1 MKHVVSVSLGSSKRN
16 KRTEQEILG
25 EQVIVERIGTD
36 GSIEKAI
43 EIIKELD
50 GKVDAF
56 GMGGIDLYVSC
67 GKKRYVLKDA
77 IPIAQAAQKTPI
89 VDGSRLKGTLERRV
103 IEYLDQDL
111 GIPFQEKTVL
121 LVSAMDRFGM
131 AEALQETGCDLILGD
146 LLFILGIPIR
156 LKSLSALDKVARA
169 IAPLVVRLPF
179 SMLYPTGEKQDTVE
193 SNEKYAKFYNEAD
206 IVAGD
211 FLLVKKH
218 MPEDM
223 TGKSI
228 ITNTVT
234 EEDIELLRQ
243 RGLSTL
249 ITTTP
254 EMDGRSFGT
263 NVMEALIVSMLKKMP
278 DEITDDEINDLLDR
292 LDFKPRVEV
301 LNPPSLVPLE
311 KLGQIGQM

>member
-16 KRTEQEILG
+16 KRTEQEFLG
-25 EQVIVERIGTD
+25 EKTIVERIGTD

-67 GKKRYVLKDA
+67 GKKRYILKDA

-103 IEYLDQDL
+103 IQYLDREL
-111 GIPFQEKTVL
+111 NVPFDEKKVL
-121 LVSAMDRFGM
+121 LVSGMDRFGM
-131 AEALQETGCDLILGD
+131 AEALQETGCDLVLGD
-146 LLFILGIPIR
+146 LVFILNIPIPLR
-156 LKSLSALDKVARA
+156 SLSALDKIARA
-169 IAPLVVRLPF
+169 VAPIVVKLPF
-179 SMLYPTGEKQDTVE
+179 SMLYPTGEKQDTVQ
-193 SNEKYAKFYNEAD
+193 SKKSVHTKFYNEAD
-206 IVAGD
+206 IIAGD

-223 TGKSI
+223 SGKSI

-234 EEDIELLRQ
+234 AEDVDMLRK

-263 NVMEALIVSMLKKMP
+263 NVMEALIVALLKKMP
-278 DEITDDEINDLLDR
+278 EEITDDEINELLDR
-292 LDFKPRVEV
+292 LNFKPRIEV
-301 LNPPSLVPLE
+301 LNPPSLIP
-311 KLGQIGQM
+311 

>member
-1 MKHVVSVSLGSSKRN
+1 VKHVVSVSLGSSKRN
-16 KRTEQEILG
+16 KRTAQEFLG
-25 EQVIVERIGTD
+25 EKTIVERIGTD

-67 GKKRYVLKDA
+67 GKKRYILKDA

-103 IEYLDQDL
+103 IQYLDREL
-111 GIPFQEKTVL
+111 KVPFDDKKVL
-121 LVSAMDRFGM
+121 LVSGMDRFGM
-131 AEALQETGCDLILGD
+131 AEALQETGCDLVLGD
-146 LLFILGIPIR
+146 LVFILNIPIP
-156 LKSLSALDKVARA
+156 LKSLSALDKIARA
-169 IAPLVVRLPF
+169 VAPIVVKLPF
-179 SMLYPTGEKQDTVE
+179 SMLYPTGEKQDTVQ
-193 SNEKYAKFYNEAD
+193 SKKSVHTKFYNEAD
-206 IVAGD
+206 IIAGD

-234 EEDIELLRQ
+234 AEDVDLLRE

-263 NVMEALIVSMLKKMP
+263 NVMEALIVSLLKKMP
-278 DEITDDEINDLLDR
+278 EDITDDEINELLDR
-292 LDFKPRVEV
+292 LNFKPRIEV
-301 LNPPSLVPLE
+301 LNPPSLIP
-311 KLGQIGQM
+311 

>member
-16 KRTEQEILG
+16 KRTEQEFLG
-25 EQVIVERIGTD
+25 EKTIVERIGTD

-67 GKKRYVLKDA
+67 GKKRYILKDA

-103 IEYLDQDL
+103 IQYLDREL
-111 GIPFQEKTVL
+111 NVPFDEKKVL
-121 LVSAMDRFGM
+121 LVSGMDRFGM
-131 AEALQETGCDLILGD
+131 AEALQETGCDLVLGD
-146 LLFILGIPIR
+146 LVFILNIPIPLR
-156 LKSLSALDKVARA
+156 SLSALDKIARA
-169 IAPLVVRLPF
+169 VAPIVVKLPF
-179 SMLYPTGEKQDTVE
+179 SMLYPTGEKQDTVQ
-193 SNEKYAKFYNEAD
+193 SKKSVHTKFYNEAD
-206 IVAGD
+206 IIAGD

-223 TGKSI
+223 SGKSI

-234 EEDIELLRQ
+234 AEDVDMLRN

-263 NVMEALIVSMLKKMP
+263 NVMEALIVALLKKMP
-278 DEITDDEINDLLDR
+278 EEITDDEINELLDR
-292 LDFKPRVEV
+292 LNFKPRIEV
-301 LNPPSLVPLE
+301 LNPPSLIP
-311 KLGQIGQM
+311 

>member
-16 KRTEQEILG
+16 KRTEQEFLG
-25 EQVIVERIGTD
+25 EKTIVERIGTD

-67 GKKRYVLKDA
+67 GKKRYILKDA

-103 IEYLDQDL
+103 IQYLDREL
-111 GIPFQEKTVL
+111 KVPFDDKKVL
-121 LVSAMDRFGM
+121 LVSGMDRFGM
-131 AEALQETGCDLILGD
+131 AEALQETGCDLVLGD
-146 LLFILGIPIR
+146 LVFILNIPIP
-156 LKSLSALDKVARA
+156 LKSLSALDKIARA
-169 IAPLVVRLPF
+169 VAPIVVKLPF
-179 SMLYPTGEKQDTVE
+179 SMLYPTGEKQDTVQ
-193 SNEKYAKFYNEAD
+193 SKKSVHTKFYNEAD
-206 IVAGD
+206 IIAGD

-234 EEDIELLRQ
+234 AEDVDLLRE

-263 NVMEALIVSMLKKMP
+263 NVMEALIVSLLKKMP
-278 DEITDDEINDLLDR
+278 EDITDDEINELLDR
-292 LDFKPRVEV
+292 LNFKPRIEV
-301 LNPPSLVPLE
+301 LNPPSLIP
-311 KLGQIGQM
+311 

>member
-16 KRTEQEILG
+16 KRTEQEFLG
-25 EQVIVERIGTD
+25 EKTIVERIGTD

-67 GKKRYVLKDA
+67 GKKRYILKDA

-103 IEYLDQDL
+103 IQYLDREL
-111 GIPFQEKTVL
+111 KVPFDDKKVL
-121 LVSAMDRFGM
+121 LVSGMDRFGM
-131 AEALQETGCDLILGD
+131 AEALQETGCDLVLGD
-146 LLFILGIPIR
+146 LVFILNIPIP
-156 LKSLSALDKVARA
+156 LKSLSALDKIARA
-169 IAPLVVRLPF
+169 VAPIVVKLPF
-179 SMLYPTGEKQDTVE
+179 SMLYPTGEKQDTVQ
-193 SNEKYAKFYNEAD
+193 SKKSVHTKFYNEAD
-206 IVAGD
+206 IIAGD

-234 EEDIELLRQ
+234 AEDVDLLRE

-263 NVMEALIVSMLKKMP
+263 NVMEALIVSLLKKMP
-278 DEITDDEINDLLDR
+278 EEITDDEINELLDR
-292 LDFKPRVEV
+292 LNFKPRIEV
-301 LNPPSLVPLE
+301 LNPPSLIP
-311 KLGQIGQM
+311 

>member
-103 IEYLDQDL
+103 IEYLDQEL

-169 IAPLVVRLPF
+169 I
-179 SMLYPTGEKQDTVE
+179 
-193 SNEKYAKFYNEAD
+193 
-206 IVAGD
+206 
-211 FLLVKKH
+211 
-218 MPEDM
+218 
-223 TGKSI
+223 
-228 ITNTVT
+228 
-234 EEDIELLRQ
+234 
-243 RGLSTL
+243 
-249 ITTTP
+249 
-254 EMDGRSFGT
+254 
-263 NVMEALIVSMLKKMP
+263 
-278 DEITDDEINDLLDR
+278 
-292 LDFKPRVEV
+292 
-301 LNPPSLVPLE
+301 
-311 KLGQIGQM
+311 

>member
-16 KRTEQEILG
+16 KRTAQEFLG
-25 EQVIVERIGTD
+25 EKTIVERIGTD

-67 GKKRYVLKDA
+67 GKKRYILKDA

-103 IEYLDQDL
+103 IQYLDREL
-111 GIPFQEKTVL
+111 KVPFDDKKVL
-121 LVSAMDRFGM
+121 LVSGMDRFGM
-131 AEALQETGCDLILGD
+131 AEALQETGCDLVLGD
-146 LLFILGIPIR
+146 LVFILNIPIP
-156 LKSLSALDKVARA
+156 LKSLSALDKIARA
-169 IAPLVVRLPF
+169 VAPIVVKLPF
-179 SMLYPTGEKQDTVE
+179 SMLYPTGEKQDTVQ
-193 SNEKYAKFYNEAD
+193 SKKSVHTKFYNEAD
-206 IVAGD
+206 IIAGD

-234 EEDIELLRQ
+234 AEDVDLLRE

-263 NVMEALIVSMLKKMP
+263 NVMEALIVSLLKKMP
-278 DEITDDEINDLLDR
+278 EDITDDEINELLDR
-292 LDFKPRVEV
+292 LNFKPRIEV
-301 LNPPSLVPLE
+301 LNPPSLIP
-311 KLGQIGQM
+311 

>member
-16 KRTEQEILG
+16 KRTEQEFLG
-25 EQVIVERIGTD
+25 EKTIVERIGTD

-67 GKKRYVLKDA
+67 GKKRYILKDA

-103 IEYLDQDL
+103 IQYLDQEL
-111 GIPFQEKTVL
+111 KVPFDDKKVL
-121 LVSAMDRFGM
+121 LVSGMDRFGM
-131 AEALQETGCDLILGD
+131 AEALQETGCDLVLGD
-146 LLFILGIPIR
+146 LVFILNIPIP
-156 LKSLSALDKVARA
+156 LKSLSALDKIARA
-169 IAPLVVRLPF
+169 VAPIVVKLPF
-179 SMLYPTGEKQDTVE
+179 SMLYPTGEKQDTVQ
-193 SNEKYAKFYNEAD
+193 SKKSVHTKFYNEAD
-206 IVAGD
+206 IIAGD

-234 EEDIELLRQ
+234 AEDVDLLRE

-263 NVMEALIVSMLKKMP
+263 NVMEALIVSLLKKMP
-278 DEITDDEINDLLDR
+278 EDITDDEINELLDR
-292 LDFKPRVEV
+292 LNFKPRIEV
-301 LNPPSLVPLE
+301 LNPPSLIP
-311 KLGQIGQM
+311 

>member
-16 KRTEQEILG
+16 KRTEQEFLG
-25 EQVIVERIGTD
+25 EKTIVERIGTD

-67 GKKRYVLKDA
+67 GKKRYILKDA

-89 VDGSRLKGTLERRV
+89 VDGSRLKGTLEKR
-103 IEYLDQDL
+103 IIQYLDREL
-111 GIPFQEKTVL
+111 NVPFDEKKVL
-121 LVSAMDRFGM
+121 LVSGMDRFGM
-131 AEALQETGCDLILGD
+131 AEALQETGCDLVLGD
-146 LLFILGIPIR
+146 LVFILNIPIPLR
-156 LKSLSALDKVARA
+156 SLSALDKIARA
-169 IAPLVVRLPF
+169 VAPIVVKLPF
-179 SMLYPTGEKQDTVE
+179 SMLYPTGEKQDTVQ
-193 SNEKYAKFYNEAD
+193 SKKSVHTKFYNEAD
-206 IVAGD
+206 IIAGD

-223 TGKSI
+223 SGKSI

-234 EEDIELLRQ
+234 AEDVDMLRK

-263 NVMEALIVSMLKKMP
+263 NVMEALIVALLKKMP
-278 DEITDDEINDLLDR
+278 EEITDDEINELLDR
-292 LDFKPRVEV
+292 LNFKPRIEV
-301 LNPPSLVPLE
+301 LNPPSLIP
-311 KLGQIGQM
+311 

>member
-1 MKHVVSVSLGSSKRN
+1 VKHVVSVSLGSSKRN
-16 KRTEQEILG
+16 KRTAQEFLG
-25 EQVIVERIGTD
+25 EKTIVERIGTD

-67 GKKRYVLKDA
+67 GKKRYILKDA

-103 IEYLDQDL
+103 IQYLDREL
-111 GIPFQEKTVL
+111 KVPFDDKKVL
-121 LVSAMDRFGM
+121 LVSGMDRFGM
-131 AEALQETGCDLILGD
+131 AEALQETGCDLVLGD
-146 LLFILGIPIR
+146 LVFILNIPIP
-156 LKSLSALDKVARA
+156 LKSLSALDKIARA
-169 IAPLVVRLPF
+169 VAPMVVKLPF
-179 SMLYPTGEKQDTVE
+179 SMLYPTGEKQDTVQ
-193 SNEKYAKFYNEAD
+193 SKKSVHTKFYNEAD
-206 IVAGD
+206 IIAGD

-234 EEDIELLRQ
+234 AEDVDLLRE

-263 NVMEALIVSMLKKMP
+263 NVMEALIVSLLKKMP
-278 DEITDDEINDLLDR
+278 EDITDDEINELLDR
-292 LDFKPRVEV
+292 LNFKPRIEV
-301 LNPPSLVPLE
+301 LNPPSLIP
-311 KLGQIGQM
+311 

>member
-16 KRTEQEILG
+16 KRTEQEFLG
-25 EQVIVERIGTD
+25 EKTIVERIGTD

-67 GKKRYVLKDA
+67 GKKRYILKDA

-103 IEYLDQDL
+103 IQYLDREL
-111 GIPFQEKTVL
+111 NVPFDEKKVL
-121 LVSAMDRFGM
+121 LVSGMDRFGM
-131 AEALQETGCDLILGD
+131 AEALQETGCELVLGD
-146 LLFILGIPIR
+146 LVFILNIPIPI
-156 LKSLSALDKVARA
+156 KSLSALDKIARA
-169 IAPLVVRLPF
+169 VAPIVVKLPF
-179 SMLYPTGEKQDTVE
+179 SMLYPTGEKQDTVQ
-193 SNEKYAKFYNEAD
+193 SKKTVHTKFYNEAD
-206 IVAGD
+206 IITGD

-223 TGKSI
+223 SGKSI

-234 EEDIELLRQ
+234 AEDVDMLRE

-263 NVMEALIVSMLKKMP
+263 NVMEALIVALLKKMP
-278 DEITDDEINDLLDR
+278 EEITDDEINELLDR
-292 LDFKPRVEV
+292 LNFKPRIEV
-301 LNPPSLVPLE
+301 LNPPSLIP
-311 KLGQIGQM
+311 

>member
-16 KRTEQEILG
+16 KRTEQEFLG
-25 EQVIVERIGTD
+25 EKTIVERIGTD

-67 GKKRYVLKDA
+67 GKKRYILKDA

-103 IEYLDQDL
+103 IQYLDREL
-111 GIPFQEKTVL
+111 NVPFDEKKVL
-121 LVSAMDRFGM
+121 LVSGVDRFGM
-131 AEALQETGCDLILGD
+131 AEALQEAGCDLVLGD
-146 LLFILGIPIR
+146 LVFILNIPIPLR
-156 LKSLSALDKVARA
+156 SLSALDKIARA
-169 IAPLVVRLPF
+169 VAPIVVKLPF
-179 SMLYPTGEKQDTVE
+179 SMLYPTGEKQDTVQ
-193 SNEKYAKFYNEAD
+193 SKKSVHTKFYNEAD
-206 IVAGD
+206 IIAGD

-223 TGKSI
+223 SGKSI

-234 EEDIELLRQ
+234 AEDVDMLRK

-263 NVMEALIVSMLKKMP
+263 NVMEALIVALLKKMP
-278 DEITDDEINDLLDR
+278 EEITDDEINELLDR
-292 LDFKPRVEV
+292 LNFKPRIEV
-301 LNPPSLVPLE
+301 LNPPSLIP
-311 KLGQIGQM
+311 

>member
-16 KRTEQEILG
+16 KRTAQEFLG
-25 EQVIVERIGTD
+25 EKTIVERIGTD

-67 GKKRYVLKDA
+67 GKKRYILKDA

-103 IEYLDQDL
+103 IQYLDREL
-111 GIPFQEKTVL
+111 KVPFDDKKVL
-121 LVSAMDRFGM
+121 LVSGMDRFGM
-131 AEALQETGCDLILGD
+131 AEALQETGCDLVLGD
-146 LLFILGIPIR
+146 LVFILNIPIP
-156 LKSLSALDKVARA
+156 LKSLSALDKIARA
-169 IAPLVVRLPF
+169 VAPIVVKLPF
-179 SMLYPTGEKQDTVE
+179 SMLYPTGEKQDTVQ
-193 SNEKYAKFYNEAD
+193 SKKSVHTKFYNEAD
-206 IVAGD
+206 IIAGD

-234 EEDIELLRQ
+234 AEDVDLLRE

-263 NVMEALIVSMLKKMP
+263 NVMEALIVSLLKKMP
-278 DEITDDEINDLLDR
+278 EEITDDEINELLDR
-292 LDFKPRVEV
+292 LNFKPRIEV
-301 LNPPSLVPLE
+301 LNPPSLIP
-311 KLGQIGQM
+311 

>member
-16 KRTEQEILG
+16 KRTEQEFLG
-25 EQVIVERIGTD
+25 EKTIVERIGTD

-67 GKKRYVLKDA
+67 GKKRYILKDA

-103 IEYLDQDL
+103 IQYLDREL
-111 GIPFQEKTVL
+111 NVPFDEKKVL
-121 LVSAMDRFGM
+121 LVSGMDRFGM
-131 AEALQETGCDLILGD
+131 AEALQETGCDLVLGD
-146 LLFILGIPIR
+146 LVFILNIPIPLR
-156 LKSLSALDKVARA
+156 SLSALDKIARA
-169 IAPLVVRLPF
+169 VAPIVVKLPF
-179 SMLYPTGEKQDTVE
+179 SMLYPTGEKQDTVQ
-193 SNEKYAKFYNEAD
+193 SKKSVHTKFYNEAD
-206 IVAGD
+206 IIAGD

-223 TGKSI
+223 SGKSI

-234 EEDIELLRQ
+234 AEDVDMLRK

-254 EMDGRSFGT
+254 EMDGRAFGT
-263 NVMEALIVSMLKKMP
+263 NVMEALIVALLKKMP
-278 DEITDDEINDLLDR
+278 EEITDDEINELLDR
-292 LDFKPRVEV
+292 LNFKPRIEV
-301 LNPPSLVPLE
+301 LNPPSLIP
-311 KLGQIGQM
+311 

>member
-1 MKHVVSVSLGSSKRN
+1 VKHVVSVSLGSSKRN
-16 KRTEQEILG
+16 KRTEQEFLG
-25 EQVIVERIGTD
+25 EKTIVERIGTD

-67 GKKRYVLKDA
+67 GKKRYILKDA

-103 IEYLDQDL
+103 IQYLDREL
-111 GIPFQEKTVL
+111 NVPFDEKKVL
-121 LVSAMDRFGM
+121 LVSGMDRFGM
-131 AEALQETGCDLILGD
+131 AEALQETGCDLVLGD
-146 LLFILGIPIR
+146 LVFILNIPIPLR
-156 LKSLSALDKVARA
+156 SLSALDKIARA
-169 IAPLVVRLPF
+169 VAPIVVKLPF
-179 SMLYPTGEKQDTVE
+179 SMLYPTGEKQDTVQ
-193 SNEKYAKFYNEAD
+193 SKKSVHTKFYNEAD
-206 IVAGD
+206 IIAGD

-223 TGKSI
+223 SGKSI

-234 EEDIELLRQ
+234 AEDVDMLRN

-263 NVMEALIVSMLKKMP
+263 NVMEALIVALLKKMP
-278 DEITDDEINDLLDR
+278 EEITDDEINELLDR
-292 LDFKPRVEV
+292 LNFKPRIEV
-301 LNPPSLVPLE
+301 LNPPSLIP
-311 KLGQIGQM
+311 

>member
-16 KRTEQEILG
+16 KRTEQEFLG
-25 EQVIVERIGTD
+25 EKTIVERIGTD

-67 GKKRYVLKDA
+67 GKKRYILKDA

-103 IEYLDQDL
+103 IQYLDREL
-111 GIPFQEKTVL
+111 NIPFDEKKVL
-121 LVSAMDRFGM
+121 LVSGMDRFGM
-131 AEALQETGCDLILGD
+131 AEALQETGCDLVLGD
-146 LLFILGIPIR
+146 LVFILNIPIP
-156 LKSLSALDKVARA
+156 LKSLSALDKIARA
-169 IAPLVVRLPF
+169 VAPIVVKLPF
-179 SMLYPTGEKQDTVE
+179 SMLYPTGEKQDTVQ
-193 SNEKYAKFYNEAD
+193 SKKSVHTKFYNEAD
-206 IVAGD
+206 IIAGD

-223 TGKSI
+223 SGKSI

-234 EEDIELLRQ
+234 AEDVDMLRK

-263 NVMEALIVSMLKKMP
+263 NVMEALIVALLKKMP
-278 DEITDDEINDLLDR
+278 EEITDDEINELLDR
-292 LDFKPRVEV
+292 LNFKPRIEV
-301 LNPPSLVPLE
+301 LTPPSLIP
-311 KLGQIGQM
+311 